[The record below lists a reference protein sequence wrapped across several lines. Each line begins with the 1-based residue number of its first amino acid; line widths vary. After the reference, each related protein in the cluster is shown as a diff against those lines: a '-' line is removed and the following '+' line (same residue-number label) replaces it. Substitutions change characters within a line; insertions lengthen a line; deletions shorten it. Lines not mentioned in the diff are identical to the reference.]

1 MFDQL
6 LQGLSAATSAMRFLR
21 VIGVPQ
27 LAGNILEARTGIV
40 RTSGFEFYPDR
51 ETMNRFRTLGEVLQ
65 KASTI
70 KMILVGG
77 SRIVEDQTSVG
88 NVRKVIFPNPHS
100 RSLSL
105 YADSVNDSKN
115 LPAKIINTTSN
126 LLDKRIRCE
135 MVPSHY

>member
-1 MFDQL
+1 
-6 LQGLSAATSAMRFLR
+6 
-21 VIGVPQ
+21 
-27 LAGNILEARTGIV
+27 
-40 RTSGFEFYPDR
+40 
-51 ETMNRFRTLGEVLQ
+51 
-65 KASTI
+65 
-70 KMILVGG
+70 MILVGG

-126 LLDKRIRCE
+126 LLDKRIGVRWYPHTINHAVIIADPGSRSGWVQIQSVLPFGALRLRPCI
-135 MVPSHY
+135 